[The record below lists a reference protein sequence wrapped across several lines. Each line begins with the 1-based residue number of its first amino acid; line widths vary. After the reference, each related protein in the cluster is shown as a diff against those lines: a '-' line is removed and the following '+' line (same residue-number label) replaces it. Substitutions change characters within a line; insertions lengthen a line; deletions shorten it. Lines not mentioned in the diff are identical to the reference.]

1 MNGWNEY
8 QMKREQYRDQARDAD
23 RYREIKLAADN
34 CQESASGRIFG
45 NLVSGPVRRR
55 SASDPVG
62 CHEHARLLEKA
73 A

>member
-23 RYREIKLAADN
+23 RHRVAKLVAND
-34 CQESASGRIFG
+34 CQESAVGQVFR
-45 NLVSGPVRRR
+45 NLVSGMSRRR
-55 SASDPVG
+55 PASGQAPCG
-62 CHEHARLLEKA
+62 EPTRLLEKA